1 MVAQQSEVVEREV
14 VIGARAETIFSFFTD
29 PEKMMRWMGIEVEL
43 EPVPGGSYRVN
54 VNGRDIARGEYRE
67 IDPPHRVVMT
77 WGWEAEGNPVPPGSS
92 TVEVTLTPEGEG
104 TRVRLRHLDLPEGA
118 REPHAHGWEH
128 YWERLALAAAG
139 SDPGPDP
146 WADPAA
152 HM

>member
-67 IDPPHRVVMT
+67 IEPPHRVVMT

-118 REPHAHGWEH
+118 QEPHAHGWEH
-128 YWERLALAAAG
+128 YWERLAIAAAG
-139 SDPGPDP
+139 GDPGPDP